1 MLKDTIKRKKKK
13 KMREWG
19 KSYNAVER
27 QEGNIASI
35 KRIS

>member
-1 MLKDTIKRKKKK
+1 
-13 KMREWG
+13 MREWG

-35 KRIS
+35 KRISWILKKNI